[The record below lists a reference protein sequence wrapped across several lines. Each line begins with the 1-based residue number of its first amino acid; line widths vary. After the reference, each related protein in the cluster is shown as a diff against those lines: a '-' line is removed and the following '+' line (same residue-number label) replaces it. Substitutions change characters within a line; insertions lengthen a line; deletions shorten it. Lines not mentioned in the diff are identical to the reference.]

1 MSGRKLRT
9 FVCVDGPHGPAQF
22 GPDSDLPDWAAKLIT
37 NPAAWDGEPEP
48 EAKAEVKYEPKKPEV
63 KYEPK
68 KRVSASRTTKAA
80 SDDSGDEG

>member
-22 GPDSDLPDWAAKLIT
+22 GPDSELPDWAAKLIT

-48 EAKAEVKYEPKKPEV
+48 EAKAEVKS
-63 KYEPK
+63 EPK